1 MVDITIDEIT
11 ESTLDGS
18 GYFDKF
24 MLGVNAHLKEQY
36 DKHRIKSSEYSGVYL
51 GALQSALTE
60 AVKLAVGRQLASAQA
75 DLAIANTSKVE
86 VDKDLVRAEISLKN
100 AQTDNVITEKGLI
113 SERITNLEKDTLIKI
128 QQELLEKEKIL
139 QAQEDIKKTSKEIDK
154 LVADIAKVNQDT
166 ANALS
171 QNAVI
176 VAEASRVLA
185 STDKIIADTK
195 LTNKQVDKV
204 TKEIDLLTQEILVKS
219 KEVQLMIA
227 KISLMGKEELKVVAE
242 TSLIATRVKLVGKE
256 IEKLTE
262 EIKNLVETTKLTTA
276 KTSQIKCETNKC
288 GSEINLLKAKVDTE
302 KANTDG
308 SVIKSG
314 SIIKENL
321 ALTKQKIE
329 TEKANVDGSV
339 IKEDSV
345 LDIKNSKTKEES
357 KIIKAKYNP
366 NGIVT
371 QGSVLDCEAKLTC
384 AKVESERANYT
395 SIGEGD
401 GLVAPDSL
409 LGSKAKLTMAQAAT
423 EEANLNPEHVKE
435 HSFFKAKTDKLEAEI
450 ISAKAQYDPEGAG
463 VVIGSKLDCEA
474 KLTCARVKSEAANYT
489 PIGEGENDIS
499 PNSLIGAKAQFLINQ
514 GKTEEAN
521 IDGSVIKTDSL
532 LDYKRNALKYD
543 SKLKLAQYN
552 PEEAGVTENSKL
564 DCEAKLA
571 CAKAKAES
579 AAYTEVGNGSG
590 QIDPTSYLGA
600 RAILLA
606 NQAASELANV
616 DGSEV
621 KENSLIHNRI
631 EKTKAE
637 AKSIQAKFN
646 PVDAGVIEGSYLDC
660 EAELLCAKKSVELAQ
675 ITSVGGDGVPED
687 SLIGSKA
694 SLYANQAKTEQANVD
709 GTVVGK
715 DSLYESRIAKAAADA
730 RVALAAIDPADANV
744 DPESK
749 VAYESDLIKAKS
761 ILTAA
766 EYSAEQVVPDSI
778 MDSKQKLLAAQADT
792 ELANT
797 DGSIVK
803 EDSYLESKINK
814 AKADA
819 RAAKARYNPT
829 DIVTDDSLL
838 AGETKLAFAKAREA
852 TAQFTEIGNQKDQID
867 PTSLIGSRAALINA
881 QAASEKATLTG
892 EGVKEHSLMQ
902 AKVDKAEADVNL
914 TKAQYKSGVADKN
927 SKLGCEAQLACA
939 RSKVELAQITPVG
952 EGNDAL
958 SVKSPLGAKVG
969 LLEAQTA
976 TEKANTD
983 GSGLGDTSFMKA
995 RIDKMIAD
1003 AEVAK
1008 APLLPVGEGNN
1019 AISENSKLGAET
1031 ALMNARVSSE
1041 KANVIDPAGGL
1052 ILAKIDYLK
1061 AQKESEEKNKD
1072 RIQEEIDASQA
1083 KYLSGKA
1090 DENSLIGCQ
1099 AKLYCAQAQEHEAK
1113 FKLPEGVTE
1122 LSENTPMGAE
1132 VALLRAKTDSEG
1144 ANVGIIPE
1152 GSGSGSE
1159 IGGLVGARIK
1169 LIAAQAAY
1177 EAQKTG
1183 LEGGTGGELTYAE
1196 AETLL
1201 MASKAKEALAKFTG
1215 ENVVED
1221 SYLGAEIDLMKEKKN
1236 LIEEQVRTQ
1245 VKRTDVEEANKS
1257 LIDAKA
1263 TVPPAQ
1269 VSLYAAQAEHYDDD
1283 ILVRKAKLYTDMFSI
1298 SKTQG
1303 EESVVTAT
1311 QATNAV
1317 NGTFTPTSG

>member
-11 ESTLDGS
+11 ESNLNGS

-24 MLGVNAHLKEQY
+24 MLGINAHLKEQY

-75 DLAIANTSKVE
+75 DLAIANTGKVE

-204 TKEIDLLTQEILVKS
+204 AKEIDLLTQEILVKS

-242 TSLIATRVKLVGKE
+242 TSLIATRVKLVSKE

-308 SVIKSG
+308 SVIKTG

-321 ALTKQKIE
+321 ALTRQKIE

-357 KIIKAKYNP
+357 KIIKAKYDP

-371 QGSVLDCEAKLTC
+371 KGSVLDCEAKLTC

-401 GLVAPDSL
+401 GLIAPDSL

-423 EEANLNPEHVKE
+423 EEANLSPENVKE
-435 HSFFKAKTDKLEAEI
+435 HSLFKAKTDKLEAEI
-450 ISAKAQYDPEGAG
+450 VSAKAQYDPEGAG
-463 VVIGSKLDCEA
+463 VVAGSKLDCEA
-474 KLTCARVKSEAANYT
+474 KLTCAKVKSEAANYT
-489 PIGEGENDIS
+489 SIGEGENDVS

-521 IDGSVIKTDSL
+521 VDGSVIKTDSL

-543 SKLKLAQYN
+543 SNLKLAQYN
-552 PEEAGVTENSKL
+552 PKEAGVTDNSKL

-600 RAILLA
+600 RAMLLA

-637 AKSIQAKFN
+637 TKNIQAKFD
-646 PVDAGVIEGSYLDC
+646 PVEAGVVEGSYLDC

-730 RVALAAIDPADANV
+730 RVALAAIDPADADV
-744 DPESK
+744 DPKSK
-749 VAYESDLIKAKS
+749 IAYESDLIKAKS

-778 MDSKQKLLAAQADT
+778 MDSKQKLLAAQAST

-819 RAAKARYNPT
+819 KAAKARYNPT
-829 DIVTDDSLL
+829 DIVTKDSLL
-838 AGETKLAFAKAREA
+838 AGETELAFAKAREA

-892 EGVKEHSLMQ
+892 EGVKEHSLMR

-939 RSKVELAQITPVG
+939 RTKVELAQITPIG
-952 EGNDAL
+952 DAL
-958 SVKSPLGAKVG
+958 PAKSPLGAKVS

-983 GSGLGDTSFMKA
+983 GSGLGSNSFMKA
-995 RIDKMIAD
+995 RIDKMAAD

-1019 AISENSKLGAET
+1019 AIPESSKIGAEA
-1031 ALMNARVSSE
+1031 ALMTARVSSE
-1041 KANVIDPAGGL
+1041 KANVVDPTGGL
-1052 ILAKIDYLK
+1052 ILARIDYLK
-1061 AQKESEEKNKD
+1061 AQKKSEEKNKD
-1072 RIQEEIDASQA
+1072 RIQEEINASQA
-1083 KYLSGKA
+1083 KYVSGKA
-1090 DENSLIGCQ
+1090 GENTLIGCQ

-1113 FKLPEGVTE
+1113 FKLPDGVTE
-1122 LSENTPMGAE
+1122 LSDSTPMGAE
-1132 VALLRAKTDSEG
+1132 VALLHAKATTEG
-1144 ANVGIIPE
+1144 ANVGVVPE
-1152 GSGSGSE
+1152 GSGSSTE

-1177 EAQKTG
+1177 EAQKVGT
-1183 LEGGTGGELTYAE
+1183 EGGSGGELTYAE

-1201 MASKAKEALAKFTG
+1201 MAARAKEAVAKFTG
-1215 ENVVED
+1215 ENVTAG
-1221 SYLGAEIDLMKEKKN
+1221 SHLSAEVDLIKAKKD
-1236 LIEEQVRTQ
+1236 LIKEQVNTQ
-1245 VKRTDVEEANKS
+1245 KKRTEVEGANKG
-1257 LIDAKA
+1257 LITAKTSIPA
-1263 TVPPAQ
+1263 AQ
-1269 VSLYAAQAEHYDDD
+1269 VSLYSAQADHYDDD
-1283 ILVRKAKLYTDMFSI
+1283 ISVRRAKIYADMFSI

-1303 EESVVTAT
+1303 EVSVVTAA

-1317 NGTFTPTSG
+1317 NGTFTPTDDED